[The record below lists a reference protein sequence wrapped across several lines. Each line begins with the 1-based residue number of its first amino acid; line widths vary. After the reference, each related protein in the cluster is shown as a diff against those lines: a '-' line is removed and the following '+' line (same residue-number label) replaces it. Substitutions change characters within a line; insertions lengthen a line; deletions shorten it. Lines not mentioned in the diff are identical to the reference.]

1 MAVQNNKAEKR
12 PEITA
17 SVLNLVP
24 EKQIGQKFEGNRDY
38 DKRVGEDTEYIEIG
52 TIDFNSNVLSDD
64 LKKKILENF
73 KRRNTEYALS
83 IKEMN
88 KQKQNDV
95 IRSGLREEK

>member
-1 MAVQNNKAEKR
+1 MAVQNNGFRINTAMVNAVPREIKR
-12 PEITA
+12 NGNLFNGNGYKVT
-17 SVLNLVP
+17 SDMLNDV
-24 EKQIGQKFEGNRDY
+24 
-38 DKRVGEDTEYIEIG
+38 IEIG
-52 TIDFNSNVLSDD
+52 TVDFNSNVLSDD